1 MKPLN
6 IAIVFGGCSPEY
18 SVSLQSAYAVLA
30 HLNSEKYTAIP
41 IGITKDGDWFR
52 YRGDPACIPE
62 DTWWKDPSQC
72 VPAAVAQ
79 SRSAHG
85 MIELLPDG
93 NRATYI
99 DLAFPV
105 LHGQNGED
113 GTVQGLFEL
122 AGIPLV
128 GCGTLASA
136 LCMDKDRA
144 HKLAALAGVAVPDAL
159 MLEKQDDIAA
169 AQAFAATTG
178 YPLYVKPVRTGSSY
192 GVSRVENAAALP
204 QAISLARKYDDHVLI
219 EQAIP
224 GFEVG
229 CAVMG
234 NEVLTVG
241 EVDEIALCGGFFN
254 YTEKYTLQTASIHVP
269 ARIDR
274 ETSNRVK
281 EAAKTL
287 YRALGCTGFA
297 RVDLFLTP
305 ENQIVFNEINTIPGF
320 TEHSRFPAMLR
331 AAGIGFSE
339 MLEILIQGAIKK

>member
-52 YRGDPACIPE
+52 YHGDPARIPD

-72 VPAAVAQ
+72 VPVAVAQ
-79 SRSAHG
+79 NRSVHG

-136 LCMDKDRA
+136 LCMDKDR
-144 HKLAALAGVAVPDAL
+144 
-159 MLEKQDDIAA
+159 
-169 AQAFAATTG
+169 
-178 YPLYVKPVRTGSSY
+178 
-192 GVSRVENAAALP
+192 VEDAAALP
-204 QAISLARKYDDHVLI
+204 QAISLARQYDDHVLI

-241 EVDEIALCGGFFN
+241 EVDEISLCGGFFN

-269 ARIDR
+269 ARINR
-274 ETSNRVK
+274 ETSNRIK
-281 EAAKTL
+281 AAAKTL

-305 ENQIVFNEINTIPGF
+305 ENRIVFNEINTIPGF

>member
-41 IGITKDGDWFR
+41 IGITQSGDWFR
-52 YRGDPACIPE
+52 YRGDPARIPE

-79 SRSAHG
+79 NRSAHG

-178 YPLYVKPVRTGSSY
+178 YPLYVKPVRAGSSY

-305 ENQIVFNEINTIPGF
+305 ENRIVFNEINTIPGF